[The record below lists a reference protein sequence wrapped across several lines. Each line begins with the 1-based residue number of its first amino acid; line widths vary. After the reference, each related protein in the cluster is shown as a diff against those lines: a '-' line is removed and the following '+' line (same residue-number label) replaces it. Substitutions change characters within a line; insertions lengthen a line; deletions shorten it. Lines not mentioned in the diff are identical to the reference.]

1 MGEQQGRLS
10 SVHRNS
16 PWLLH
21 LSSDTFFH
29 TGVYGGLDLHG
40 VKPNIKWSRL
50 ASTAMPG
57 DTTLTLEDSVTWS
70 AGDEVMLTTTDL
82 NAWHTET
89 FQVTNVVGNVLTL
102 NSSVQH
108 RHIGQY
114 VHSKP
119 SHPWPQFCAAPT
131 CWSLC
136 PQQALS
142 PITTA
147 ECSKPFRSRI
157 HSSVQHWHVS
167 HCVHSS
173 PLTHA
178 YTVLCSTDMSV
189 TVSTASPFTHAYTV
203 LCSTDMSVTVSTASP
218 LSHYHSSVQHW
229 HVSHCV
235 HSKPFCSRIHSSV
248 QRYVQKQNVDLN
260 YTLSRIPSKRQCI
273 M

>member
-10 SVHRNS
+10 SVHHNS

-173 PLTHA
+173 PLTYA
-178 YTVLCSTDMSV
+178 YKVLCSTNMSV

-203 LCSTDMSVTVSTASP
+203 F
-218 LSHYHSSVQHW
+218 VQNQ

-235 HSKPFCSRIHSSV
+235 HSKPSQPLPQFCAALTCQSLCPQQALLLTHTQFCTTV
-248 QRYVQKQNVDLN
+248 C
-260 YTLSRIPSKRQCI
+260 SKTKCRSELHTI
-273 M
+273 

>member
-1 MGEQQGRLS
+1 M
-10 SVHRNS
+10 
-16 PWLLH
+16 LH

-119 SHPWPQFCAAPT
+119 SHPLPQLCAALT
-131 CWSLC
+131 YWSLY

-142 PITTA
+142 TITTVLRSTDMSVTVSTA
-147 ECSKPFRSRI
+147 SPFA
-157 HSSVQHWHVS
+157 
-167 HCVHSS
+167 
-173 PLTHA
+173 HA

-189 TVSTASPFTHAYTV
+189 TVT
-203 LCSTDMSVTVSTASP
+203 TASP
-218 LSHYHSSVQHW
+218 LNHYHSSVQH
-229 HVSHCV
+229 
-235 HSKPFCSRIHSSV
+235 
-248 QRYVQKQNVDLN
+248 
-260 YTLSRIPSKRQCI
+260 
-273 M
+273 

>member
-1 MGEQQGRLS
+1 M
-10 SVHRNS
+10 
-16 PWLLH
+16 LH

-119 SHPWPQFCAAPT
+119 SHPLHSSVQHRHVGHCVHSKPSHPLPQLCAALT
-131 CWSLC
+131 YWSLY

-142 PITTA
+142 TITTVLRSTDMSVTVSTA
-147 ECSKPFRSRI
+147 SPFA
-157 HSSVQHWHVS
+157 
-167 HCVHSS
+167 
-173 PLTHA
+173 HA

-189 TVSTASPFTHAYTV
+189 TVT
-203 LCSTDMSVTVSTASP
+203 TASP
-218 LSHYHSSVQHW
+218 LNHYHSSVQH
-229 HVSHCV
+229 
-235 HSKPFCSRIHSSV
+235 
-248 QRYVQKQNVDLN
+248 
-260 YTLSRIPSKRQCI
+260 
-273 M
+273 